1 MLKQHLEQRH
11 IDLDNGRSC
20 LALEPKYC
28 QAREVLAYE
37 DSWNKWR
44 VFYSRNILPI
54 KPEDIP
60 LESHVQKKVTLGF
73 WRPFV

>member
-1 MLKQHLEQRH
+1 MLKKYLEQRQ
-11 IDLDNGRSC
+11 IDLDSGQSC
-20 LALEPKYC
+20 SALEREC
-28 QAREVLAYE
+28 WQARAVLAYE

-60 LESHVQKKVTLGF
+60 LESHVQKKVTVFLGH
-73 WRPFV
+73 